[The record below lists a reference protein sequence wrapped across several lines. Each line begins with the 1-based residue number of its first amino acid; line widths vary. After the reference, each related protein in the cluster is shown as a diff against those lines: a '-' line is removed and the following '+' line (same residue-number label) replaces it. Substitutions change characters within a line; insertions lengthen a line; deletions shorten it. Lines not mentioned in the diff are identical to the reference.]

1 MAQSVDSVRNSFQLS
16 DCAIKKS
23 NSLFAGSKYQYTKF
37 PKILVYSIN
46 ISLKRIGGE
55 IMGDLSR
62 EQPVPQVE
70 IAKAEAMMTPVRRV
84 MTKARYEIM
93 SHESDFNSVGVTKE
107 LVEKAAEAA
116 GNRAK
121 SEFEAKEQQDPI
133 RRLVEV
139 LGESVQTADDQT
151 LAQATETR
159 LEDFRG
165 RVATAINPV
174 LSEAKMKGQ
183 PDLTIRAAVDKVYA
197 EGKIKSGYMTFGKNW
212 DKNPSQEVVS
222 IAPTGRKNEAG
233 QETYAQLSLGY
244 MEKAL
249 KALGVLGEDDVLS
262 EGMSNGQI
270 PGHINGVTNIDGIF
284 VNAQTNKDGYRL
296 IFGFQPEAVGKIV
309 ELPRQ

>member
-1 MAQSVDSVRNSFQLS
+1 
-16 DCAIKKS
+16 
-23 NSLFAGSKYQYTKF
+23 
-37 PKILVYSIN
+37 
-46 ISLKRIGGE
+46 
-55 IMGDLSR
+55 MGDLSR

-70 IAKAEAMMTPVRRV
+70 NAKAEATMTPVQRV

-93 SHESDFNSVGVTKE
+93 SHESDFNLVGVAKE
-107 LVEKAAEAA
+107 LVEKAAKAA

-139 LGESVQTADDQT
+139 LRESCQTADDQI
-151 LAQATETR
+151 LVQATETR

-174 LSEAKMKGQ
+174 LSEAKTKGQ
-183 PDLTIRAAVDKVYA
+183 PDLTMRAVVDKVYA
-197 EGKIKSGYMTFGKNW
+197 EGKIKSGYMNFGNNW
-212 DKNPSQEVVS
+212 GRNPAEEVVS
-222 IAPTGRKNEAG
+222 IAPTGRKNKAG

-249 KALGVLGEDDVLS
+249 KTLGVLGESDVLS
-262 EGMSNGQI
+262 DVMSNGQI
-270 PGHINGVTNIDGIF
+270 PGHINGATNIEGIF
-284 VNAQTNKDGYRL
+284 VNAQTNEGGYRL